1 MGSRSRG
8 RRKARGLGNTAQRSL
23 GLAEEVREPAGIA
36 VEGHFLD
43 DDPHELWIGDRRLNS
58 YLRNAEMDWAIRL
71 RAELEQ
77 LDYSGALAAYAG
89 SGRRALHPRVLIG
102 LIVYG
107 ILLRQSSLRD
117 LEGLA
122 RRDLGA
128 WWICGGH
135 QPDHSTIGK
144 FIQLHN
150 EWLSEELF
158 TCLVKHLV
166 GKFKAKPGT
175 VAGDGTVVEA
185 ASSYMRALRAEAARE
200 AAAATQAQAAA
211 HPEDAELQEQAAAAA
226 EVERVATERL
236 AEREAHGGKAEAV
249 LIVPQEVEAVVQRD
263 KDGLNRPSYK
273 PSLLRHE
280 SGLIVAQYVHASSE
294 TAALAPMLSQHQQVF
309 GAPPVRLLVD
319 AGYFSLAVLELAM
332 KDDLDL
338 LCPSGKRGQPK
349 RSPQRQF
356 GKGDFRYVA
365 ERDVFQ
371 CPAGRE
377 LSYADHARDYQGRD
391 YRRYRGRQCDHCALR
406 NGCTHS
412 PAGRTIRRYVGDEL
426 KEAMEQVM
434 SQRAARQAYRRRAEL
449 AERPFAE
456 QRERQGLRR
465 FRRRGLRAVRVEFSL
480 HCLAFNLKLVVRGSS
495 GLQLHTMT
503 CFFFFAPGQLLT
515 VAALLWSIAPLS

>member
-8 RRKARGLGNTAQRSL
+8 RRKSRGLGNTAQRSL
-23 GLAEEVREPAGIA
+23 GLAEEVREPATAA
-36 VEGHFLD
+36 VEGHFLP
-43 DDPHELWIGDRRLNS
+43 DDPRDLWIDDRRLSS
-58 YLRNAEMDWAIRL
+58 YLRNTEMDWAIRL

-77 LDYSGALAAYAG
+77 LDYSGALGAYAG

-107 ILLRQSSLRD
+107 ILLRQWSLRD

-150 EWLSEELF
+150 EWLSEEFF
-158 TCLVKHLV
+158 TSLVKHLV

-185 ASSYMRALRAEAARE
+185 ASSYLRALRAEAARAKATATMAE
-200 AAAATQAQAAA
+200 AAR
-211 HPEDAELQEQAAAAA
+211 HREDADLQEQAVAAA
-226 EVERVATERL
+226 EVVRVASERL
-236 AEREAHGGKAEAV
+236 AERQTHGGTTEAV
-249 LIVPQEVEAVVQRD
+249 LIVPQEVEAVVQRC
-263 KDGLNRPSYK
+263 KDGRNRPSYK

-294 TAALAPMLSQHQQVF
+294 TAALAAMLRQHQQIF
-309 GAPPVRLLVD
+309 GAVPARLLLD
-319 AGYFSLAVLELAM
+319 AGYFSLAVLELVLAYYI
-332 KDDLDL
+332 DL
-338 LCPSGKRGQPK
+338 LCPSGKRGKPK
-349 RSPQRQF
+349 RSPQGRF
-356 GKGDFRYVA
+356 GKGDFHYVA

-377 LSYADHARDYQGRD
+377 LTIGDYARDSRGRP
-391 YRRYRGRQCDHCALR
+391 YRRYRGRQCADCPLR
-406 NGCTHS
+406 SGCTS
-412 PAGRTIRRYVGDEL
+412 SAAGRTLRRYEGDEL
-426 KEAMEQVM
+426 KEAMEVVM
-434 SQRAARQAYRRRAEL
+434 SQSAARRAYRRRAEL

-465 FRRRGLRAVRVEFSL
+465 FHRRGLRGVRVEFSL
-480 HCLAFNLKLVVRGSS
+480 HCVAFNLKLLVWGSS
-495 GLQLHTMT
+495 GLQLHTIT
-503 CFFFFAPGQLLT
+503 FFFFLAPSQLPT